1 MNKYSLIR
9 VVSKRDTI
17 LSVKKDR
24 ILSMDITESLF
35 QALTLF
41 GLGMT
46 FVFSFLGLLM
56 IAVKLMAKYIPADK
70 PVVNNRASNKKA
82 AAATATTSTSEI
94 NPQLIAAITT
104 AVQQYRK
111 IEAA

>member
-1 MNKYSLIR
+1 
-9 VVSKRDTI
+9 
-17 LSVKKDR
+17 
-24 ILSMDITESLF
+24 MDITESLF

-56 IAVKLMAKYIPADK
+56 IAVKLMAKYIPADE
-70 PVVNNRASNKKA
+70 PVAKKRALLKK
-82 AAATATTSTSEI
+82 TANSSTSKPEI
-94 NPQLIAAITT
+94 NPQLIAAITC

-111 IEAA
+111 TETV